1 MTITYTWEFSTF
13 DTAPSSNGLLD
24 VVKTIH
30 WRLNA
35 EEDGYRSSVYGTASL
50 PDPDPDNY
58 VAYEDIT
65 KQWAINATSSVID
78 VPANEAILA
87 ADIARQKNPPIVPAP
102 PPFTN

>member
-1 MTITYTWEFSTF
+1 MTIAYTWEFSVF
-13 DTAPSSNGLLD
+13 DTAPSADGLLN

-50 PDPDPDNY
+50 SDPNPDNF

-65 KQWAINATSSVID
+65 KQWAIDATSSVID
-78 VPANEAILA
+78 VPAYEAVLA
-87 ADIARQKNPPIVPAP
+87 ADIARQKNPPIVSSAP
-102 PPFTN
+102 PFNN

>member
-1 MTITYTWEFSTF
+1 MTITYTWEFSVF
-13 DTAPSSNGLLD
+13 DTAPSADGLLN

-35 EEDGYRSSVYGTASL
+35 EEDNYRATVYGTASL
-50 PDPDPDNY
+50 PDPNPDNY

-65 KQWAINATSSVID
+65 KQWAIGAASSVID
-78 VPANEAILA
+78 VPAYEEILA
-87 ADIARQKNPPIVPAP
+87 ADIARQKNPPIVATT